1 MVTTLTQKKGWVWK
15 RLRHCPPQPKQPKY
29 NQAKLAD
36 WLMLQQWAE
45 LELICLKYV
54 DESGFERCSTLNYS
68 YSRRG
73 QQKRIHQ
80 SRKRG
85 KRISVLG
92 IWQPQ
97 QCFDYGLVMGGF
109 NSQRF
114 LKLIDWQ
121 ATKAADHF
129 AVTGQIT
136 VLVLD
141 NASFHK
147 SKTLRQ
153 HWHQWQQQG
162 LFLFFLPPHS
172 PQMNRIEDEWLHLKR
187 NGLSAQVFEDEYE
200 VAMAVIAGIK
210 ARGEKGGYQVERF
223 MFN

>member
-1 MVTTLTQKKGWVWK
+1 
-15 RLRHCPPQPKQPKY
+15 
-29 NQAKLAD
+29 
-36 WLMLQQWAE
+36 MLQLWAE
-45 LELICLKYV
+45 SGLICLKYV

-80 SRKRG
+80 PPQRG
-85 KRISVLG
+85 KRISALG

-97 QCFDYGLVMGGF
+97 HRFDYGLVMGGF

-114 LKLIDWQ
+114 FKLMEWQ
-121 ATKAADHF
+121 AQKAANHF

-136 VLVLD
+136 VVVLD

-147 SKTLRQ
+147 SQILRQ
-153 HWHQWQQQG
+153 HWQHWQQQG

-187 NGLSAQVFEDEYE
+187 EQLSSQIFEDEYE
-200 VAMAVIAGIK
+200 VAMAVISGIE
-210 ARGEKGGYQVERF
+210 ARGEKGGYEVERF